1 MNRFMSLTLVFLS
14 LSFSRASFAETL
26 SAQIFAKP
34 ESAKEVLY
42 NLAVETSPEKVTLSY
57 RDLTGNVLVEE
68 SGELSGVDIKSH
80 SVKQNQL
87 NTSARIERQGDK
99 VIFTKTVDGKTST
112 KSENYKGS
120 LVVAS
125 NFQRFIA
132 SKWQELKNN
141 ETVEFRFGVW
151 DRQETVGFS
160 LKKVSESASPAYS
173 MTLKMKPANFVI
185 AALVDPLLLT
195 FEESPSIKLRT
206 LVGRIPVKAKEGD
219 KFKDQ
224 DARVVYQ

>member
-1 MNRFMSLTLVFLS
+1 MNRFMSLALVFFS

-42 NLAVETSPEKVTLSY
+42 NLTVETSPEKVTLSY
-57 RDLTGNVLVEE
+57 RDLTGNLLVEE

-80 SVKQNQL
+80 NVKQNQL

-120 LVVAS
+120 LVTPS

-160 LKKVSESASPAYS
+160 LKKVSESASPTYS

-195 FEESPSIKLRT
+195 FEESPSIKLKT